1 MLGRV
6 FRYQGWLW
14 RALNTLTDIL
24 ALSVLWLLCS
34 IPVLTLGAAT
44 TALYDSVVRCIRYK
58 QSGPYERFFRT
69 FKNELVPGLLLTLLW
84 GAIAALGLW
93 MLALLRQYSAEAPTA
108 MAAGA
113 AYYVALILPLGAA
126 CWVFPILS
134 RCAMSF
140 GALNKTALKFAAGHL
155 PSTVV
160 LVLMTAEIARLS
172 VRWMFPLAF
181 MPAVLMLL
189 WSLFTEPAFK
199 KHGAGIAAET
209 ESGTNTEDDCGRFR
223 KGIKKTAAHSFGSNE
238 PLSYIFVT
246 ISVQKAALLH
256 GSYPPAIHSAFCAER
271 CHYYAQYRD
280 KEKGLAVCFSQ
291 TTSPLHIC

>member
-84 GAIAALGLW
+84 GAVAALGLW

-108 MAAGA
+108 MAAGT

-140 GALNKTALKFAAGHL
+140 GALNKTALKLAAGHL

-172 VRWMFPLAF
+172 VRWLFPLAF

-189 WSLFTEPAFK
+189 WSLFTEPVFK

-209 ESGTNTEDDCGRFR
+209 ERENRED
-223 KGIKKTAAHSFGSNE
+223 AADASE
-238 PLSYIFVT
+238 
-246 ISVQKAALLH
+246 
-256 GSYPPAIHSAFCAER
+256 
-271 CHYYAQYRD
+271 
-280 KEKGLAVCFSQ
+280 KE
-291 TTSPLHIC
+291 